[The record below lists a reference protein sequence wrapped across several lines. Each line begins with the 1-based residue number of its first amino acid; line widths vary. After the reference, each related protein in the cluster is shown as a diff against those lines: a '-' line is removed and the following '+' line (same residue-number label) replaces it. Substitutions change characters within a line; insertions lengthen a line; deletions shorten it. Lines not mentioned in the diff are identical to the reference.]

1 MDCTAND
8 FAYVLHGRPMHAG
21 VAFSGILCQTAPR
34 TSSHGPH
41 SVMALNADPKKS
53 ATTVH
58 VSVITLYGIEKSGVG
73 KFTTAES
80 GPMFMPRGVQRATRR
95 RGTQAGDAAHGTR
108 HQSSAPLLRVRLP
121 PRPSAPSR
129 RPVSPTAPHP
139 VPNTCQADRMADR
152 TAIPCCC
159 AARSTSRGHGAH
171 WRIGIAARCRA
182 ARRAAKGLGLR
193 GCGHGPARERAAI
206 AGALLPSVYSRR

>member
-1 MDCTAND
+1 
-8 FAYVLHGRPMHAG
+8 MHAG

-34 TSSHGPH
+34 TSSHGSH

-95 RGTQAGDAAHGTR
+95 RGTQAGDAAHTR
-108 HQSSAPLLRVRLP
+108 HTTPKLRAAAPRASAAEAERTIASTREPHRTTPRAKHVPSRSNGGSHCNSVLLRRAQHV
-121 PRPSAPSR
+121 AWSR
-129 RPVSPTAPHP
+129 RALAHRHRRALPRCSP
-139 VPNTCQADRMADR
+139 
-152 TAIPCCC
+152 
-159 AARSTSRGHGAH
+159 
-171 WRIGIAARCRA
+171 RCKGPRLRA
-182 ARRAAKGLGLR
+182 AAM
-193 GCGHGPARERAAI
+193 GCARAAI
-206 AGALLPSVYSRR
+206 AGTLLPSVYSRR